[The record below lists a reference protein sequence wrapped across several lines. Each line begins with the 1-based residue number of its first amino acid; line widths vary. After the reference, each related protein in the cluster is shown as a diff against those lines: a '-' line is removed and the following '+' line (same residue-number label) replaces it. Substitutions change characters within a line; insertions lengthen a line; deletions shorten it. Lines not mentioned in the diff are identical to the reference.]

1 MSEKRKQ
8 RGIEKEQVVFP
19 IGDKNLHLPAYYKA
33 DLKLIIDRVR
43 SSRLKIVLTANSE
56 MVLLY
61 HDIGAIILQRQKT
74 SGWGAKIIDR
84 LAADLKEQFPEMK
97 GVSPRNLKYMR
108 AFAQTW
114 PKKAIV
120 QEVLAQISWYHNIAL
135 LEKLDNN
142 TSRLWYAKASREHG
156 WSHNIL
162 GLQIQAHAHERH
174 GKSTNNFGVALPNP
188 ESDMAQQI
196 FKDPYLF
203 DFLGTADIRRE
214 KELEDGLVL
223 HVQKFLLELGAGFA
237 FVGRQ
242 VHLELGGSDFY
253 LDLLFYH
260 LKLRCYVV
268 IELKAGELD
277 PGDVSQLN
285 MYMNVVD
292 DVLKHADDKK
302 TIGLLLV
309 KKKSKIIAE
318 YCLRGYKNPIGI
330 AAWEKAIQKGLPKNL
345 KGSLPSIEE
354 IEAEMSRGENV

>member
-8 RGIEKEQVVFP
+8 RGKEKESVVFP
-19 IGDKNLHLPAYYKA
+19 VADKTAALPSSYKA
-33 DLKLIIDRVR
+33 DLKEIIARI
-43 SSRLKIVLTANSE
+43 SSTRLKTVFAANHE

-61 HDIGAIILQRQKT
+61 YDIGKTILQKQVKQ
-74 SGWGAKIIDR
+74 GWGAKVIDR
-84 LAADLKEQFPEMK
+84 LSSDLQDHFPDMK
-97 GVSPRNLKYMR
+97 GFSPRNLKYMR
-108 AFAQTW
+108 AFAQNW
-114 PKKAIV
+114 PDRIIV
-120 QEVLAQISWYHNIAL
+120 QEVLAQISWYHNLAI
-135 LEKLDNN
+135 LEKLNEK
-142 TSRLWYAKASREHG
+142 SERIWYAKAAREYG

-162 GLQIQAHAHERH
+162 KMQIETRAHARQ
-174 GKSTNNFGVALPNP
+174 GKTTTNFSATLPAP
-188 ESDMAQQI
+188 QSDMAQQI

-203 DFLGTADIRRE
+203 DFLGTAETRRE
-214 KELEDGLVL
+214 KELEDGLIR
-223 HVQKFLLELGAGFA
+223 HIQKFLLELGSGFA

-292 DVLKHADDKK
+292 DVLKYEADNK

-309 KKKSKIIAE
+309 KKKNKIIAE

-330 AAWEKAIQKGLPKNL
+330 AEWEKTIRESLPMDL
-345 KGSLPSIEE
+345 KSSLPSIEE
-354 IEAEMSRGENV
+354 IERELADGK